1 MMWTDQLILEQ
12 NNRVFAVVAN
22 AGCASKYKI
31 FFSFKFPTNNLEP
44 RLFSKLIE
52 QPNTNANQ
60 DTNYNDSNAS
70 RYNIIRNPVA
80 DITE

>member
-22 AGCASKYKI
+22 AGGASKYKI
-31 FFSFKFPTNNLEP
+31 LFFFKFPTNNLEP
-44 RLFSKLIE
+44 RLFSKLFE

-60 DTNYNDSNAS
+60 DTHYNDSNAS
-70 RYNIIRNPVA
+70 RYNIIRNHLA
-80 DITE
+80 DIIE